1 MNKILKEKDYKNIF
15 YFFSEISS
23 IPRGSYNNTAISN
36 YLVDFAKDRKL
47 AYIQDEYENVIIIKE
62 ASKGYEDA
70 ETIILQGHMDMVC
83 EKTPD
88 SDHDFLKDAIEIIID
103 GDYIRANNTTLGAD
117 NGIALAYA
125 LALLDDNE
133 LEHPRLEAVFTTD
146 EEVGMDGAIGLD
158 VSSLK
163 GKYLI
168 NMDSGEEGV
177 LLTSSA
183 GGLNGYC
190 EIPIARKKTEGLK
203 VQISINNLKG
213 GHSGAEIHKNRTNA
227 IKLLGRLV
235 FELTQL
241 IDFKLISLKGGQKDN
256 VIPREAYVEIL
267 VSDKSYDDLCKAIE
281 TLSNN
286 YYEELAT
293 SEPELKIVT
302 KAMEKKE
309 YEYLDDFSFNKVL
322 FYLVNSPN
330 GVQKMSYSFDGLVE
344 SSLNLGFADVS
355 SEKAVFSHSIRS
367 SINTYKKY
375 ISDRLDYLASF
386 TDGCYEIRAEY
397 PAWEYKKDSPLREH
411 MEKVYKEVYGREP
424 ELAAIH
430 AGLECSFFAGKIPG
444 INIVSLGPDMDDIHT
459 PKEKLN
465 ISSTINVYKYLEKVI
480 ENMNK

>member
-1 MNKILKEKDYKNIF
+1 MNKTLKEKDYKNIF

-203 VQISINNLKG
+203 VQISISNLKG

-344 SSLNLGFADVS
+344 SSLNLGFSDVS

>member
-1 MNKILKEKDYKNIF
+1 MLKEKDYKNIF
-15 YFFSEISS
+15 HFFSEISS
-23 IPRGSYNNTAISN
+23 IPRGSNNNTAISN
-36 YLVDFAKDRKL
+36 YLVDFAKERKL
-47 AYIQDEYENVIIIKE
+47 AYIQDEYENVVIIKE
-62 ASKGYEDA
+62 ASKGYEEA

-88 SDHDFLKDAIEIIID
+88 SDHDFLKDTIEIIID

-190 EIPIARKKTEGLK
+190 DIPIATKKTEGLK

-213 GHSGAEIHKNRTNA
+213 GHSGAEIHQNRTNA
-227 IKLLGRLV
+227 IKLLGRLI
-235 FELTQL
+235 FELTQI
-241 IDFKLISLKGGQKDN
+241 IDFKLIALKGGQKDN
-256 VIPREAYVEIL
+256 VIPREAYAEIL
-267 VSDKSYDDLCKAIE
+267 ISDKSYDDLSKAIE

-293 SEPELKIVT
+293 SESDLKIVT
-302 KAMEKKE
+302 KAMKKKE
-309 YEYLDDFSFNKVL
+309 YECLDDFSFNKVL
-322 FYLVNSPN
+322 FYLVNAPN
-330 GVQKMSYSFDGLVE
+330 GVQKMSHSFEGLVE
-344 SSLNLGFADVS
+344 SSLNLGVADI
-355 SEKAVFSHSIRS
+355 SEKKAVFSHSIRS
-367 SINTYKKY
+367 SINTYKRY
-375 ISDRLDYLASF
+375 TSDRLDYLASF
-386 TDGCYEIRAEY
+386 TDGNYEVKAEY

-444 INIVSLGPDMDDIHT
+444 IDIVSLGPDMDDIHT

-465 ISSTINVYKYLEKVI
+465 ISSTISVYKYLEKVI
-480 ENMNK
+480 KNINK